1 MRRKNLPRRRRL
13 QQAILE
19 PVQLI
24 VAHHISQAG
33 VDVIWIGCPVRAEVG
48 EKDFEVLAKLLRP
61 VHKRLIYGVE
71 LDQGPE
77 TSLNKIVG
85 HGVILVQ
92 RFTKD
97 FSEPPV
103 VRYFVVVPLNIDGN
117 F

>member
-1 MRRKNLPRRRRL
+1 MI
-13 QQAILE
+13 QTWIA
-19 PVQLI
+19 
-24 VAHHISQAG
+24 
-33 VDVIWIGCPVRAEVG
+33 VIFECWGTRGERSIHREVG

-61 VHKRLIYGVE
+61 VHERLIYGVE

-77 TSLNKIVG
+77 TSLNEIVG